1 MTTAQRSL
9 RLQKYHTAEFTGYT
23 ANPGEVF
30 FDADQNTLRVFDGN
44 TSGGFSLLKADL
56 SNATGIVG
64 GVTVGTTP
72 PSNAKAGI
80 MWLNSNTGALYV
92 YYTDV
97 NTNSYWVQTDTFS
110 TGITNIS
117 VTANMDGGVAST
129 VFSQSEIRL
138 DGGTSLS
145 TYVLNQAG
153 TPLDGG
159 GSVTVFNVL
168 TDLLVDGGG
177 SVAVYNS
184 TNYSGS

>member
-9 RLQKYHTAEFTGYT
+9 RLQKYHSAEFTGYT

-97 NTNSYWVQTDTFS
+97 NKNSYWVQTDTFS
-110 TGITNIS
+110 TGITSIS
-117 VTANMDGGVAST
+117 VTADMDGGVAST
-129 VFSQSEIRL
+129 VFSRSEIRL

-145 TYVLNQAG
+145 TYVLSQAG
-153 TPLDGG
+153 TALDGG
-159 GSVTVFNVL
+159 GSVTVFNAL